1 MPSEKALKTRQA
13 IIESAFTII
22 HTEGFEALTMDHIAE
37 KASLSKGALTYHF
50 NNKHALHLALI
61 ESYVAHME
69 EEFTKYVSLFTG
81 DEADTMVAGYIEWFK
96 AFQRNNRG
104 WAMVGVSLLSNF
116 ALDAELM
123 APVRQWYQRLFDRIA
138 QLPPERR
145 TPVLVCIL
153 AMEGLFYAHKFG
165 IDLIPGDMKKAL
177 WPYLSDTVAQVN
189 VSQTKKRVRY

>member
-1 MPSEKALKTRQA
+1 MPTEKAQKTKQA
-13 IIESAFTII
+13 IIESAFSII
-22 HTEGFEALTMDHIAE
+22 LNEGFEAVTMEHVAE
-37 KASLSKGALTYHF
+37 KASVSKGALTYHF
-50 NNKHALHLALI
+50 NNKRALHLALI
-61 ESYVAHME
+61 ENYVAHMD
-69 EEFTKYVSLFTG
+69 EEFTKYVSLFSG
-81 DEADTMVAGYIEWFK
+81 DEADTIVAGYIEWFK
-96 AFQRNNRG
+96 AFQRNNSG
-104 WAMVGVSLLSNF
+104 WAAVGVSLLSNF
-116 ALDAELM
+116 VLDEQLM